1 MENSQESMRP
11 LTDKKTDTSKYNLN
25 DLRVKQG
32 ASNSKTVHRPQP
44 MSASLKGF
52 LNQPEKSKEVHIRKK
67 EISNLFLYFSANF
80 YGYGKHYVV
89 DDANRKY
96 VLELLS
102 YFSKSDKFGSQGVIK
117 NTPSLNK
124 GLFVF
129 GPCGCGKSDL
139 FEIFRRM
146 GFYLAK
152 YGHMQ
157 MYFKGYTAKDIVAN
171 KIEFSKK
178 LNERDPNIRKI
189 NIETGNIYLDD
200 VGTEPKYFSQ
210 ELIADYL
217 QQRYSKEKEN
227 LYRTFITSNSSVS
240 ELSARYGIQVEDRF
254 REMFNIIKWEGISR
268 RN

>member
-1 MENSQESMRP
+1 MENSQESMQHS
-11 LTDKKTDTSKYNLN
+11 TDLKTDLSKYNLSN
-25 DLRVKQG
+25 LRAQQG
-32 ASNSKTVHRPQP
+32 SANRKTVHRPKP
-44 MSASLKGF
+44 MSESLKGF
-52 LNQPEKSKEVHIRKK
+52 LNRSEKQIEVRVLKK
-67 EISNLFLYFSANF
+67 EFSNLFLYFSANF

-89 DDANRKY
+89 DDENRKY

-102 YFSKSDKFGSQGVIK
+102 YFSKSEKFGSQGVVK
-117 NTPSLNK
+117 NTCSLEK

-178 LNERDPNIRKI
+178 LNERDPSIRKI

-200 VGTEPKYFSQ
+200 VGTEPKFFSQ
-210 ELIADYL
+210 ELISDYL

-227 LYRTFITSNSSVS
+227 PYRTFITSNSSVS

-254 REMFNIIKWEGISR
+254 REMFNIIKWEGDSR
-268 RN
+268 RS